1 MIEDEVSRECQGQ
14 SSRESDQSW
23 TLIRYTSIYHI
34 RSPLYITLRTT
45 CRLKHFQTV
54 CGVHEIQ
61 RVELHVDMAH
71 AGGEGQ
77 AVEMMKNMARK
88 LEDESLGRCVEVSV
102 NPFDRG

>member
-1 MIEDEVSRECQGQ
+1 M
-14 SSRESDQSW
+14 
-23 TLIRYTSIYHI
+23 
-34 RSPLYITLRTT
+34 
-45 CRLKHFQTV
+45 
-54 CGVHEIQ
+54 HEIQ

-71 AGGEGQ
+71 AGDEGQ

>member
-1 MIEDEVSRECQGQ
+1 MSREYDPRLDRRRHG
-14 SSRESDQSW
+14 SRADKAV
-23 TLIRYTSIYHI
+23 TA
-34 RSPLYITLRTT
+34 RTT
-45 CRLKHFQTV
+45 RLKHFQSV

-61 RVELHVDMAH
+61 HVDLHVDMAH
-71 AGGEGQ
+71 AGDEEQ